1 MPRFRFSLGTTDGV
15 REVGVV
21 QSDSF
26 AAALERLGEE
36 LSAYE
41 GDTLE
46 IGVTGFPPARYEFV
60 LPDPGSAHVW
70 RPSRLIA
77 A

>member
-1 MPRFRFSLGTTDGV
+1 MPHFRFALNSKDNV

-26 AAALERLGEE
+26 SNALEAITERLEID
-36 LSAYE
+36 E

-46 IGVTGFPPARYEFV
+46 IGVHGFPPARYECAWSLNGV
-60 LPDPGSAHVW
+60 PSL
-70 RPSRLIA
+70 RPSGLLA

>member
-21 QSDSF
+21 QTDSF
-26 AAALERLGEE
+26 SAALERLGEE
-36 LSAYE
+36 LSAFE
-41 GDTLE
+41 GDMLE
-46 IGVTGFPPARYEFV
+46 IGVPGFPPARFEFV
-60 LPDPGSAHVW
+60 LPEAGSAQVW
-70 RPSRLIA
+70 RPTHLIA